1 MRIYETAHDHRVL
14 PGLWMVARLD
24 GRSFTRLVREVHPFA
39 APFDPRFRAIICV
52 MLSLVCHTRL
62 KTTAFARRA

>member
-1 MRIYETAHDHRVL
+1 MQFEALDRAMRIYETAHDHRVL

-39 APFDPRFRAIICV
+39 APFDPRFRDLMV
-52 MLSLVCHTRL
+52 GTRA
-62 KTTAFARRA
+62 T